1 MSAAALEKFALLAEL
16 DPAER
21 QAVAERLE
29 WIRLEPGLAV
39 FREGDEADALWL
51 VLEGEVRLSSRKHGA
66 EGLCASGTS
75 LGTLSLVTG
84 GLRELSAETHSD
96 CQLLRLS
103 RDSFRNLRET
113 APLAACRLLEQIVR
127 EAAASSR
134 AALSALDASG
144 TSP

>member
-1 MSAAALEKFALLAEL
+1 MSTTALEKFALLAEL
-16 DPAER
+16 DPVER

-29 WIRLEPGLAV
+29 WIRLEPGLAL

-51 VLEGEVRLSSRKHGA
+51 VLEGEVELTSAKHGA
-66 EGLCASGTS
+66 AGVCAAGAS

-84 GLRELSAETHSD
+84 GLREVTAETHTD

-103 RDSFRNLRET
+103 REAFRNLRET
-113 APLAACRLLEQIVR
+113 APLAACRLLEQVVR

-134 AALSALDASG
+134 AALSALEERA
-144 TSP
+144 PRV

>member
-84 GLRELSAETHSD
+84 GLRELSAETNSD

-134 AALSALDASG
+134 AALSALDARG
-144 TSP
+144 TNP